1 MDIII
6 KKFSFCLLF
15 ILILSSLG
23 GCNMDQENKE
33 KQVTKEQQVIKEA
46 KETTV
51 KYFKEKQDLD
61 VVVTGHKFGPKDL
74 QSIYIS
80 GHVKDDKSK
89 TFNITI
95 QYGGDEYTIGSISK
109 SKSLEL
115 KY

>member
-1 MDIII
+1 MDITI
-6 KKFSFCLLF
+6 KKISFCLLF
-15 ILILSSLG
+15 ILILSILG
-23 GCNMDQENKE
+23 GCNMDQKNKE
-33 KQVTKEQQVIKEA
+33 ATKEQQVIKEA

-61 VVVTGHKFGPKDL
+61 VVITGHKFGPKDL